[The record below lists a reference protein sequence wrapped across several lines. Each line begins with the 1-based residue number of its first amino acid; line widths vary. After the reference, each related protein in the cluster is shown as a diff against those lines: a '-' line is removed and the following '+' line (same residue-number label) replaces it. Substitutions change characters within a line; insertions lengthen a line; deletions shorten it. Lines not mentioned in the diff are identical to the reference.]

1 MLTRGASLPEFGSIA
16 ELDKEMF
23 SLPLGKAGTPIT
35 IVGKT
40 LAFAVKDRQQINP
53 EEMKKSLDMVRNE
66 MLPGRREQY
75 FSAYIQEVKKRMEA
89 GRQIKINESIM
100 TQIAQSIS

>member
-1 MLTRGASLPEFGSIA
+1 
-16 ELDKEMF
+16 
-23 SLPLGKAGTPIT
+23 
-35 IVGKT
+35 
-40 LAFAVKDRQQINP
+40 
-53 EEMKKSLDMVRNE
+53 MVRNE